1 MLCRPRVAATAH
13 DGLTTARGQS
23 GAAPRAATHALR
35 MGPDLWRARRRL
47 LVRAVILAWIAI
59 FGATHVLEVA
69 IPDRPGKIS
78 VDTRMQLRWIERSIT
93 DFDAEFAQ
101 KHFPEGELFTY
112 EFYGLALENV
122 AETTRDPEDIA
133 TAAREVR
140 AMLPKIDAL
149 LTHAPF
155 NRMAKW
161 PVRGGIC
168 WFAGQNLLRAR
179 LLALVSDADPAE
191 VKRFQDDSA
200 ILARGFAGSM
210 SGVLEAYPGMSWP
223 VDSLFGYRSLQIH
236 DKLYGTK
243 YFDTFAR
250 FKQTMLRS
258 QDHATGLMPS
268 YTYLDGRPRDVPR
281 GCALSWS
288 LAVLPD
294 LDPEYAAAQWA
305 AYKRGFARCTGG
317 LCLFREYP
325 AGLAR
330 GPDSDSGPLV
340 GGLGMSA
347 SAFALAGARASG
359 DMDMAESLRRVGEL
373 LGMPALS
380 WWGKRYLGGKIA
392 LFDVLSV
399 WTRTV
404 PAHATASGSVAW
416 TPVLG
421 LAAVWAG
428 LAALALRSFRRARAE
443 LRLAEGES
451 EWERALFAA
460 TGAVVVLHLIW
471 PAFLGV
477 FLMIALTVIGALSR
491 RGAGRSSTKARS
503 RAVDLEYRVAEETS
517 R

>member
-1 MLCRPRVAATAH
+1 
-13 DGLTTARGQS
+13 
-23 GAAPRAATHALR
+23 

-47 LVRAVILAWIAI
+47 LVRAVILAWTVI

-69 IPDRPGKIS
+69 IPDQPGKIS
-78 VDTRMQLRWIERSIT
+78 VDTRMQLRWIARSIT
-93 DFDAEFAQ
+93 DFDADLAQ
-101 KHFPEGELFTY
+101 KHFPEGELFTH

-133 TAAREVR
+133 FAAREVR

-155 NRMAKW
+155 DQMARS

-168 WFAGQNLLRAR
+168 WFAGQNLLRGR
-179 LLALVSDADPAE
+179 LIALVGDADPPE
-191 VKRFQDDSA
+191 VNRFKDDSA
-200 ILARGFAGSM
+200 ILARAFAGSS

-236 DKLYGTK
+236 DRLYGTK
-243 YFDTFAR
+243 LFATFGR
-250 FKQTMLRS
+250 FKQTMRRV
-258 QDHATGLMPS
+258 QDPATGLMPS
-268 YTYLDGRPRDVPR
+268 FVHLDGRPRDVPR

-294 LDPEYAAAQWA
+294 LDPEYAAEQWA
-305 AYKRGFARCTGG
+305 AYRREFARCAGG

-325 AGLAR
+325 VGRAR
-330 GPDSDSGPLV
+330 GPDADSGPIV
-340 GGLGMSA
+340 AGLGMTA
-347 SAFALAGARASG
+347 SAFGLAAARAMG
-359 DMDMAESLRRVGEL
+359 DMDTAESLRRVGEL

-392 LFDVLSV
+392 LFDVLSL

-404 PAHATASGSVAW
+404 PTPAMASGSIAW

-421 LAAVWAG
+421 LAALWAG
-428 LAALALRSFRRARAE
+428 LVTLALRAFRRAREE
-443 LRLAEGES
+443 LRCAGS
-451 EWERALFAA
+451 QSSGERALFGAA
-460 TGAVVVLHLIW
+460 VLVLALHLIW
-471 PAFLGV
+471 PAFMGIL
-477 FLMIALTVIGALSR
+477 LMVAFSALDVVSR
-491 RGAGRSSTKARS
+491 RGAGRSPTSAPP
-503 RAVDLEYRVAEETS
+503 RAVDPEYRVAEETS

>member
-1 MLCRPRVAATAH
+1 
-13 DGLTTARGQS
+13 
-23 GAAPRAATHALR
+23 

-47 LVRAVILAWIAI
+47 LVRAVILAWTVL

-69 IPDRPGKIS
+69 LPDRPGTIS
-78 VDTRMQLRWIERSIT
+78 LDTRMQLRWIARSIT

-122 AETTRDPEDIA
+122 AETTHDPEDIA

-155 NRMAKW
+155 NQMAHS

-179 LLALVSDADPAE
+179 LLALVGGANPAE
-191 VKRFQDDSA
+191 VKRFHDDSA
-200 ILARGFAGSM
+200 ILARAFAGSA

-236 DKLYGTK
+236 DRLYDTKLFT
-243 YFDTFAR
+243 TFGR
-250 FKQTMLRS
+250 FKQTMLRY

-268 YTYLDGRPRDVPR
+268 FVYLDGRPRDVPR

-294 LDPEYAAAQWA
+294 LDPEYAAEQWA
-305 AYKRGFARCTGG
+305 AYRRSFARCAGG

-325 AGLAR
+325 SGLVR
-330 GPDSDSGPLV
+330 GPDSDSGPIV

-347 SAFALAGARASG
+347 SAFGLAAARATG
-359 DMDMAESLRRVGEL
+359 DMDSAESLRRTGEL
-373 LGMPALS
+373 LGLPALS
-380 WWGKRYLGGKIA
+380 WWGKRYLGGQIA
-392 LFDVLSV
+392 LFDVLAV

-404 PAHATASGSVAW
+404 PTPVAATAGAFAW

-421 LAAVWAG
+421 LVAVWTS
-428 LAALALRSFRRARAE
+428 LVALAFTAFRRAREE
-443 LRLAEGES
+443 LRFAEARSG
-451 EWERALFAA
+451 WERALFVA
-460 TGAVVVLHLIW
+460 TALTIGLHLIW

-477 FLMIALTVIGALSR
+477 FLMVALSVIGALSR
-491 RGAGRSSTKARS
+491 RGPARAPS
-503 RAVDLEYRVAEETS
+503 RAMIHVPRVAEEMS

>member
-1 MLCRPRVAATAH
+1 
-13 DGLTTARGQS
+13 
-23 GAAPRAATHALR
+23 

-47 LVRAVILAWIAI
+47 LVRAVILAWIVI

-69 IPDRPGKIS
+69 IPDRPGKVS
-78 VDTRMQLRWIERSIT
+78 VDTRMELRWIARSIT

-133 TAAREVR
+133 AAAREVR

-155 NRMAKW
+155 NQMARA

-179 LLALVSDADPAE
+179 LLALVSDAEPAE
-191 VKRFQDDSA
+191 VKRFHDDSA
-200 ILARGFAGSM
+200 ILARAFGGSM

-236 DKLYGTK
+236 DRLYGTK
-243 YFDTFAR
+243 LFTTFGR
-250 FKQTMLRS
+250 FKQTMVRY
-258 QDHATGLMPS
+258 QDRATGLMPS
-268 YTYLDGRPRDVPR
+268 FVYLDGRPRDVPR

-294 LDPEYAAAQWA
+294 LDPEYAAEQWA
-305 AYKRGFARCTGG
+305 AYKRGFARCAGG

-325 AGLAR
+325 TGLVR

-340 GGLGMSA
+340 AGLGMSA

-373 LGMPALS
+373 LGMPAIS

-404 PAHATASGSVAW
+404 PAPATSSGSMAW

-421 LAAVWAG
+421 LTAVWAG
-428 LAALALRSFRRARAE
+428 LAALAFRSFRRAREE
-443 LRLAEGES
+443 LRAAEGES
-451 EWERALFAA
+451 GWERTLFAA
-460 TGAVVVLHLIW
+460 TVLALVLHLIW

-477 FLMIALTVIGALSR
+477 FLMIAFTLIGVVSR
-491 RGAGRSSTKARS
+491 RGAGRSSMRARS
-503 RAVDLEYRVAEETS
+503 RAMVRDYRVAEETS

>member
-1 MLCRPRVAATAH
+1 M
-13 DGLTTARGQS
+13 
-23 GAAPRAATHALR
+23 
-35 MGPDLWRARRRL
+35 
-47 LVRAVILAWIAI
+47 RAVILAWTVV

-69 IPDRPGKIS
+69 LPDRPGKIGI
-78 VDTRMQLRWIERSIT
+78 DTRMQLRWLSRSLT
-93 DFDAEFAQ
+93 DSDAEFAQ
-101 KHFPEGELFTY
+101 KLFPEGELFTY

-140 AMLPKIDAL
+140 AMLPKIDRL

-155 NRMAKW
+155 DQMAHA

-168 WFAGQNLLRAR
+168 WFAGQNLLRGR
-179 LLALVSDADPAE
+179 LIALVGDADPAE
-191 VKRFQDDSA
+191 VKRFHDDSV
-200 ILARGFAGSM
+200 ILARAFAASA

-236 DKLYGTK
+236 DGLYATKLFT
-243 YFDTFAR
+243 TFGR
-250 FKQTMLRS
+250 FKDTMRRF
-258 QDHATGLMPS
+258 QDRATGLMPS
-268 YTYLDGRPRDVPR
+268 FVYLDGRPRDVPR

-288 LAVLPD
+288 LAVLPG
-294 LDPEYAAAQWA
+294 LDPGYAAEQWA
-305 AYKRGFARCTGG
+305 AYRRGFARCAGG

-325 AGLAR
+325 TGLVR
-330 GPDSDSGPLV
+330 GPDSDSGPIV

-347 SAFALAGARASG
+347 SAFGLAAARATG
-359 DMDMAESLRRVGEL
+359 DMDSAESLRRTGEL

-380 WWGKRYLGGKIA
+380 WWGKRYLGGRIA

-404 PAHATASGSVAW
+404 PTPAATAGAFAW

-428 LAALALRSFRRARAE
+428 LAALAFRSFRRAREE
-443 LRLAEGES
+443 LRFAEGRS
-451 EWERALFAA
+451 DRERALFLA
-460 TGAVVVLHLIW
+460 TVLAIGLHLIW
-471 PAFLGV
+471 PPFVGV
-477 FLMIALTVIGALSR
+477 LLMIAFSLLEASSR
-491 RGAGRSSTKARS
+491 RAPVMSPS
-503 RAVDLEYRVAEETS
+503 RALVPDHRVAEETP